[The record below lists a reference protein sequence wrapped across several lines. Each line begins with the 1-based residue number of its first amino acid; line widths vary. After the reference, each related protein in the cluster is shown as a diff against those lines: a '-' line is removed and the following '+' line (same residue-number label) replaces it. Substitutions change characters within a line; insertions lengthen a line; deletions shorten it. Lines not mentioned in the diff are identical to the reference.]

1 MRTLHLI
8 PRFVLC
14 HIILDIVR
22 PVQAIRSTGR
32 TLEGIP
38 RHFILYYESIFAQA
52 QMLSLIY
59 GENSVI
65 YWKGKIQIDGDYCVT

>member
-22 PVQAIRSTGR
+22 PVQAIRSTER

-38 RHFILYYESIFAQA
+38 RHFILYRVFQGLRY
-52 QMLSLIY
+52 L
-59 GENSVI
+59 
-65 YWKGKIQIDGDYCVT
+65 

>member
-1 MRTLHLI
+1 MYAYI
-8 PRFVLC
+8 AS

-22 PVQAIRSTGR
+22 PVQAIGSTGR

-52 QMLSLIY
+52 QMLSEQGNTDTLL
-59 GENSVI
+59 S
-65 YWKGKIQIDGDYCVT
+65 WSMT

>member
-14 HIILDIVR
+14 HIILDR
-22 PVQAIRSTGR
+22 PVQAIRSTGH

-38 RHFILYYESIFAQA
+38 RHLIFYYESIFAQA
-52 QMLSLIY
+52 QMLSEQGNTDTLL
-59 GENSVI
+59 S
-65 YWKGKIQIDGDYCVT
+65 WSMT

>member
-8 PRFVLC
+8 PCFVLC

-22 PVQAIRSTGR
+22 PVQAIRSTER

-52 QMLSLIY
+52 QMLSEQGNTDKLL
-59 GENSVI
+59 S
-65 YWKGKIQIDGDYCVT
+65 WSMT